1 MKFILALSFFL
12 LSLTSHTTFV
22 YIPALALLIIYSILS
37 RSLFPITKNNLLSFF
52 AFFVFIFSSALYFK
66 TLSNNISDA
75 SEASFYNNLLFS
87 FILFFCV
94 LILAKIFNNKNCHND
109 ASFAIKF
116 ILLVHVSVFLVQF
129 VVVYSTGEY
138 IDLIKPVTGEDSRYL
153 NYIMS
158 GSMSDMLL
166 YRVTGMYI
174 EPSTYASAMTCMI
187 MAGVAMGVN
196 RKIIL
201 FSLLTLLLNFS
212 TIGVILFAMVTASIF
227 IRNISMRFII
237 ASLLV
242 VSFLVAINYEII
254 FKFIDDFMFKLSVTS
269 GSRFKLMEY
278 IYLDHGLIRVLGSG
292 FFNIPKDLLAEISS
306 GDYTIAA
313 INDAG
318 LFSFLVLRFGILV
331 VAPVIYVFSKM
342 RDIRLKFLLIC
353 ILISKMSFLFPIIY
367 IPIIAAWKRKNS
379 IEGKL

>member
-66 TLSNNISDA
+66 TLSDNISDA

-116 ILLVHVSVFLVQF
+116 ILLVHASVFIVQF

-227 IRNISMRFII
+227 IRNINMRFII

-254 FKFIDDFMFKLSVTS
+254 FKFIDDFMFKFSVTS